1 VDSGGPKEACIC
13 SSQWRNLANTIEPS
27 ICGGDAAF
35 LSNYFDHLFEISVD
49 SEVTE
54 CVLADNTYDRS
65 DSVWRA
71 LMRTTLLCSRTEFQP
86 GEERVPILRRLVGS
100 RVCHRLALTVTR
112 LQWRFYGRQQGP
124 WLISRLASP
133 HFHIL

>member
-1 VDSGGPKEACIC
+1 MHSGGPKEACIC
-13 SSQWRNLANTIEPS
+13 SAQWRNLANTIEPS

-35 LSNYFDHLFEISVD
+35 LSNYLFEISID

-71 LMRTTLLCSRTEFQP
+71 LMRVTLLCSRTEFQP

-100 RVCHRLALTVTR
+100 RVCHRLALTATR
-112 LQWRFYGRQQGP
+112 LQFV
-124 WLISRLASP
+124 
-133 HFHIL
+133 F